1 MMLQETCLFM
11 WIMMCGVGANGA
23 VLLQVPVATM
33 EERRCFSVLAEAQS
47 LHLELPKG
55 GNGRSRR
62 EWMDAIAGLDMSD
75 IAERPDDANRWS
87 DLVDSGSTLDRL
99 ADVAP

>member
-1 MMLQETCLFM
+1 M
-11 WIMMCGVGANGA
+11 WIMMCGVGAKGA
-23 VLLQVPVATM
+23 VLLQVPVAAM

-62 EWMDAIAGLDMSD
+62 EWMDGIAGLDMSD
-75 IAERPDDANRWS
+75 VPGGPRPDYAQAQP
-87 DLVDSGSTLDRL
+87 DLVGTRAALEGLINAS
-99 ADVAP
+99 